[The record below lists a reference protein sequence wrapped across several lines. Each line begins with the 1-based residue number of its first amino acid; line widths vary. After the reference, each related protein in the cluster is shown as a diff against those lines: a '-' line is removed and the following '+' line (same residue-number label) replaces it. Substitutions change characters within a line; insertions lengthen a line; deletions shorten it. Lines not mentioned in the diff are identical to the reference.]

1 MSNVKYSNFSLSLSH
16 LSLFFSKIRSIT
28 GEFSMFTRAIVP
40 DDSEVQRFLTRRFL
54 FSKTVSLPP
63 SLSLDHS
70 LLCFANTR
78 HKYSPRCLPRAR
90 RTHLSLPPFLFRE
103 IETFVRKRRSNL
115 VVKSR
120 LARSS
125 LFFFFY
131 VRENSSKNKNLTDIK
146 RKKYIYIKLQSRNTY
161 LRAKKKKK
169 RNFVDPPYREKL
181 LVS

>member
-1 MSNVKYSNFSLSLSH
+1 MSNVKYSNFSLSH

-54 FSKTVSLPP
+54 SSKTVSLPP

-125 LFFFFY
+125 LFFFSTFE
-131 VRENSSKNKNLTDIK
+131 RILRKIK
-146 RKKYIYIKLQSRNTY
+146 T
-161 LRAKKKKK
+161 
-169 RNFVDPPYREKL
+169 
-181 LVS
+181 

>member
-1 MSNVKYSNFSLSLSH
+1 
-16 LSLFFSKIRSIT
+16 
-28 GEFSMFTRAIVP
+28 MFTRAIVP
-40 DDSEVQRFLTRRFL
+40 DDSEVRGNV
-54 FSKTVSLPP
+54 FSLDVSFPRKL
-63 SLSLDHS
+63 SLSLPLS
-70 LLCFANTR
+70 LSTIPILLLCFANTR